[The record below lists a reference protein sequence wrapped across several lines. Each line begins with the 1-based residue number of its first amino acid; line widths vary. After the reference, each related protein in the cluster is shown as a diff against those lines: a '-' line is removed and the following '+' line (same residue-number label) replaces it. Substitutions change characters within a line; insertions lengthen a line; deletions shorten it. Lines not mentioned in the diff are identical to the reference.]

1 MDMPRRTIGE
11 WAQISCDLI
20 LLNVLWLVCCLPVVT
35 IGASTAAMH
44 SVARKMAACEH
55 YTVWSGFWHGF
66 RENWKQ
72 GTAVTVILGVVLL
85 ISWAD
90 FTIGLNNPGLT
101 GIACQA
107 VGVLGMIMGV
117 FTLTLAFPVLT
128 RYRLPLRTVLK
139 NAVLLSLANPHVVL
153 VGLAAAALFPA
164 LIVWN
169 IDLLVIAVPGW
180 VLLGGGLPVLAE
192 QLLMRK
198 VYARLEAGQITEES
212 NHGDSETETHPHP

>member
-11 WAQISCDLI
+11 WVQISCDLI
-20 LLNVLWLVCCLPVVT
+20 LLNILWLVCCLPIVT

-72 GTAVTVILGVVLL
+72 ATAVTVILGAVLL

-101 GIACQA
+101 GIACQ
-107 VGVLGMIMGV
+107 VIGVLGMIAGV

-128 RYRLPLRTVLK
+128 RYRLSLRTVLK
-139 NAVLLSLANPHVVL
+139 NAALLSLANPHIVL

-212 NHGDSETETHPHP
+212 NHCDSETHL

>member
-11 WAQISCDLI
+11 WVQISCDLI
-20 LLNVLWLVCCLPVVT
+20 LLNILWLVCCLPIVT

-72 GTAVTVILGVVLL
+72 ATAVTVILGAVLL

-101 GIACQA
+101 GIACQ
-107 VGVLGMIMGV
+107 VIGVLGMIAGV
-117 FTLTLAFPVLT
+117 FTLTQAFPVLT

-139 NAVLLSLANPHVVL
+139 NAALLSLANPHIVL

-212 NHGDSETETHPHP
+212 NHGDSETHL

>member
-11 WAQISCDLI
+11 WVQISCDLI
-20 LLNVLWLVCCLPVVT
+20 LLNILWLVCCLPIVT

-44 SVARKMAACEH
+44 SVARKMATCEH

-72 GTAVTVILGVVLL
+72 ATAVTVILGAVLL

-101 GIACQA
+101 GIACQ
-107 VGVLGMIMGV
+107 VIGVLGMIAGV

-128 RYRLPLRTVLK
+128 RYRLPLKMVLK
-139 NAVLLSLANPHVVL
+139 DAALLSLANPHIVIA
-153 VGLAAAALFPA
+153 GLAAAALFPA
-164 LIVWN
+164 LGAWN
-169 IDLLVIAVPGW
+169 IDLMIIAVPGW
-180 VLLGGGLPVLAE
+180 VMLGGGLPVLVQ

-198 VYARLEAGQITEES
+198 IYARLEAGQNEE
-212 NHGDSETETHPHP
+212 NEKTV

>member
-11 WAQISCDLI
+11 WVQIICDLI
-20 LLNVLWLVCCLPVVT
+20 LLNILWLVCCLPIVT

-55 YTVWSGFWHGF
+55 YTVWSSFWHGF

-72 GTAVTVILGVVLL
+72 ATAVTVILGVVLL

-101 GIACQA
+101 GIACQ
-107 VGVLGMIMGV
+107 VIGVLGMIAGV

-128 RYRLPLRTVLK
+128 RYRLSLRTVLK
-139 NAVLLSLANPHVVL
+139 NAALLSLANPHIVL

-212 NHGDSETETHPHP
+212 NHGDSETHL

>member
-11 WAQISCDLI
+11 WVQISCDLI
-20 LLNVLWLVCCLPVVT
+20 LLNILWLVCCLPIVT

-72 GTAVTVILGVVLL
+72 ATAVTVILGAVLL

-101 GIACQA
+101 GIACQ
-107 VGVLGMIMGV
+107 VIGVLGMIAAVM
-117 FTLTLAFPVLT
+117 TLSLAFPVLT

-139 NAVLLSLANPHVVL
+139 NAALLSLANPHIVL

-212 NHGDSETETHPHP
+212 NHGDSETHL

>member
-1 MDMPRRTIGE
+1 MDMPRRTAGE
-11 WAQISCDLI
+11 WVQTICDLI
-20 LLNVLWLVCCLPVVT
+20 LLNILWLICSLPIIT
-35 IGASTAAMH
+35 IGASTAALH
-44 SVARKMAACEH
+44 SVVRKMAACEY

-66 RENWKQ
+66 HENWKQ
-72 GTAVTVILGVVLL
+72 GTAVALILGLVLG
-85 ISWAD
+85 ISWFD
-90 FTIGLNNPGLT
+90 FTRGLRSPGLT
-101 GIACQA
+101 GIACQ
-107 VGVLGMIMGV
+107 VISVLGMIAGV

-128 RYRLPLRTVLK
+128 RSRLPLRTVLK
-139 NAVLLSLANPHVVL
+139 NAALLSLANPHIVL

-212 NHGDSETETHPHP
+212 NHGDSETETHL

>member
-11 WAQISCDLI
+11 WVQISCDLI
-20 LLNVLWLVCCLPVVT
+20 LLNILWLVCCLPIVT

-72 GTAVTVILGVVLL
+72 ATAVTVILGVVLL

-101 GIACQA
+101 GIACQ
-107 VGVLGMIMGV
+107 VIGVLGMIAGV
-117 FTLTLAFPVLT
+117 FTLALAFPVLT

-139 NAVLLSLANPHVVL
+139 NAALLSLANPHIVL

-198 VYARLEAGQITEES
+198 VYARLEAGQIMEES
-212 NHGDSETETHPHP
+212 NR

>member
-11 WAQISCDLI
+11 WVQISCDLI
-20 LLNVLWLVCCLPVVT
+20 LLNILWLVCCLPIVT

-72 GTAVTVILGVVLL
+72 ATAVTVILGVVLL

-101 GIACQA
+101 GIACQ
-107 VGVLGMIMGV
+107 VIGVLGMIAGV

-128 RYRLPLRTVLK
+128 RYRLSLRTVLK
-139 NAVLLSLANPHVVL
+139 NAALLSLANPHIVL

-212 NHGDSETETHPHP
+212 NHGDSETHL

>member
-11 WAQISCDLI
+11 WVQIICDLI
-20 LLNVLWLVCCLPVVT
+20 LLNILWLVCCLPIAT

-72 GTAVTVILGVVLL
+72 ATAVTVILGAVLL

-101 GIACQA
+101 GIACQ
-107 VGVLGMIMGV
+107 VIGVLGMIAGV

-128 RYRLPLRTVLK
+128 RYRLSLRTVLK
-139 NAVLLSLANPHVVL
+139 NAALLSLANPHIVL

-212 NHGDSETETHPHP
+212 NHGDSETHL

>member
-11 WAQISCDLI
+11 WVQIICDLI
-20 LLNVLWLVCCLPVVT
+20 LLNILWLVCCLPIVT

-72 GTAVTVILGVVLL
+72 ATAVTVILGAVLL

-101 GIACQA
+101 GIAWQ
-107 VGVLGMIMGV
+107 VIGVLGMIAGV

-139 NAVLLSLANPHVVL
+139 NAARLSLANPHIVL

-212 NHGDSETETHPHP
+212 NHGDSETHL